1 MKSADLYLEGAD
13 QYRGWFQSSL
23 LEAVAVRGGSPY
35 KAVLTHGWTVDGEG
49 KAMHKS
55 LGNTVAPEDMIK
67 KYGAEMVRLWVA
79 SSDYRVDVRV
89 SEPIFKQLS
98 ESYRKIRNTL
108 RILLANLGTP
118 ETDFDPNRDMVAP
131 ESLTDIDKWALS
143 RLNGLVRD
151 AVNAYNEYTF
161 HNVYHDILSFC
172 AIDLSKLYV
181 DITKDRLY
189 CERKDDPRRRG
200 TQTVMYLTVSAL
212 TRLLAPILSLHRR
225 GGLGE
230 H

>member
-1 MKSADLYLEGAD
+1 MDCAETGCAERIRKNGFSLSANSPFKRCLLYTSKRESLKWPADLYLEGAD

-98 ESYRKIRNTL
+98 DC
-108 RILLANLGTP
+108 LLYT
-118 ETDFDPNRDMVAP
+118 
-131 ESLTDIDKWALS
+131 S
-143 RLNGLVRD
+143 RGV
-151 AVNAYNEYTF
+151 
-161 HNVYHDILSFC
+161 
-172 AIDLSKLYV
+172 
-181 DITKDRLY
+181 
-189 CERKDDPRRRG
+189 
-200 TQTVMYLTVSAL
+200 
-212 TRLLAPILSLHRR
+212 
-225 GGLGE
+225 
-230 H
+230 